1 MAEIGF
7 PAELSSKLDYSAP
20 AEVSSLDVRIYP
32 NNISSVQSSIVVSPA
47 TGNVLD
53 IPLPTSTFTFALP
66 TGAGK
71 GQFLD
76 HRFTRFNF
84 RVNYEITTAATG
96 TVPTVV
102 STLRSGAHAWVQRMW
117 EESQSGVVVSDQP
130 NYDILADMDAQ
141 FGYDVAQRDANA
153 TSLGFEANGIASD
166 GTVQSSVNSNTGH
179 TIVPFNASSLV
190 AVGSYYNAYSIPV
203 MSPLIGAWAKKFF
216 QIGAV
221 NRHTLNVQLPPLA
234 PITYSVTTAAG
245 TSQAS
250 LRVTIDQ
257 VSLSL
262 RLVNIPMDAL
272 RMIGKAS
279 GTQYYNGTVGR
290 VASQS
295 LGTTAGAQSWLVGI
309 RGSSVKNLITRFTE
323 GVYTTAGCVNR
334 QFDSKMPLYTSIA
347 YNVNGVNMPAAPDDL
362 VRSPAMAFSRTQ
374 MALAQFN
381 AYDFKSGITPGAF
394 CRYLP
399 SSNVPTDVDGYLTLA
414 GTASTP
420 RQLAA
425 FHYGV
430 NLERIAKAGI
440 LSGMNLNSSSTYLN
454 VNSGSSAPTNAVIAY
469 FIALLDSLIIH
480 DLETGELS
488 VRL

>member
-20 AEVSSLDVRIYP
+20 AEVSSLDVRIFP
-32 NNISSVQSSIVVSPA
+32 NNISSVQSSTVVSPA
-47 TGNVLD
+47 GGAVLD

-76 HRFTRFNF
+76 HRFTRLNF
-84 RVNYEITTAATG
+84 RVNYEI
-96 TVPTVV
+96 VV
-102 STLRSGAHAWVQRMW
+102 AGAGVSPAPAISATLRSGAHAWIQRMW
-117 EESQSGVVVSDQP
+117 EESQSGVVVADQP

-153 TSLGFEANGIASD
+153 TALGFEATGVATAALNA
-166 GTVQSSVNSNTGH
+166 NTGH
-179 TIVPFNASSLV
+179 TITSFNQS
-190 AVGSYYNAYSIPV
+190 AVVNAGSYFNSYSIPI

-234 PITYSVTTAAG
+234 PITYSVTTAFS
-245 TSQAS
+245 TSQPS
-250 LRVTIDQ
+250 VRVTIDQ

-262 RLVNIPMDAL
+262 RLVNVPMDAL

-295 LGTTAGAQSWLVGI
+295 LGTTSGSQSWLVGI

-323 GVYTTAGCVNR
+323 AAYLAAGCINR

-362 VRSPAMAFSRTQ
+362 TRSPAVAFARTQ
-374 MALAQFN
+374 AAMAQFN
-381 AYDFKSGITPGAF
+381 AYDFKSGVTPNAY
-394 CRYLP
+394 CRYL
-399 SSNVPTDVDGYLTLA
+399 SSTNVPTDIDSYLTAA
-414 GTASTP
+414 GTTSTP
-420 RQLAA
+420 LQLAA

-440 LSGMNLNSSSTYLN
+440 LSGMNLNSGSVYLN
-454 VNSGSSAPTNAVIAY
+454 VNSGASAPTNSVVAY
-469 FIALLDSLIIH
+469 FISLLDSLIIH
-480 DLETGELS
+480 DLESGELS